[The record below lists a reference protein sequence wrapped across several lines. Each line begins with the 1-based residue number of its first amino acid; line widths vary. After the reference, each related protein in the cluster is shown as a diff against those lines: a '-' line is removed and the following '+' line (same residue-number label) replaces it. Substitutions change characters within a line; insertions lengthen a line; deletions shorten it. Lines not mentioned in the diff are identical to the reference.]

1 MEYAHLG
8 RSGLLVSRLC
18 LGTVNF
24 GWKTTE
30 DEAFVIMD
38 QAHELG
44 INFFDTA
51 NTYGGTLGKGGTES
65 LIGRWL
71 AQGGGRR
78 ERTVLGSKVF
88 NSFSDWPNDG
98 RLSAFHI
105 RHACDA
111 SLQRLGTDRIDLYQ
125 MHYYDPATPLD
136 EIWEAMEVLHTQGKV
151 LYVGVSNF
159 AGWQVVTAQE
169 VARRRG
175 LFGVVSG
182 QSEYSLLARDIEREL
197 IPACAANRI
206 GINAWSPLRGGLL
219 GGMLGKAGEGDRRN
233 SERSM
238 ALLNKHSDQIKAYES
253 LCQDIGSKPATVALA
268 WLLRRSS
275 LTAAVV
281 GPRVVAQL
289 EQANEALSCSLS
301 DDTLGRLEEIFP
313 GPGAT

>member
-1 MEYAHLG
+1 VEYAHLG